1 MVISSKWEAWLPAGG
16 GGVKKWMTFQTYVFH
31 APAATKTLSTMCYLY
46 KEFSHFIMT
55 IRASIME
62 RDQSSNRNRNQR
74 KYTKLNHLVQ
84 LTVIIVCEK

>member
-1 MVISSKWEAWLPAGG
+1 MKPACADLKTALTNGRAKTFSK
-16 GGVKKWMTFQTYVFH
+16 MY
-31 APAATKTLSTMCYLY
+31 YLD

-84 LTVIIVCEK
+84 LTVIILHEE

>member
-1 MVISSKWEAWLPAGG
+1 M
-16 GGVKKWMTFQTYVFH
+16 Y
-31 APAATKTLSTMCYLY
+31 YLY

-74 KYTKLNHLVQ
+74 KYTKSNHLVQ
-84 LTVIIVCEK
+84 LTVILIIMTVY

>member
-1 MVISSKWEAWLPAGG
+1 M
-16 GGVKKWMTFQTYVFH
+16 Y
-31 APAATKTLSTMCYLY
+31 YLY

-84 LTVIIVCEK
+84 LTVILIIMTVYYDSLQQLIYRMAELQSYLQNI